1 MDAEVGDQLTGGGV
15 DEALACDDDGRH
27 GLVSVGVLANRGG
40 IVGVVPDVVLDALD
54 AELVERIVVMCNR
67 GITYL
72 RAFNVIAI
80 IKKIKRRPM
89 VSLAFPESA

>member
-1 MDAEVGDQLTGGGV
+1 MALTDARIP
-15 DEALACDDDGRH
+15 DEH
-27 GLVSVGVLANRGG
+27 G
-40 IVGVVPDVVLDALD
+40 IVLGPPAEYLYCPPDLVVPPYDRIQLPQRRPLGEVDP
-54 AELVERIVVMCNR
+54 ELVERIVVMCNR